1 MKVENVKVYG
11 LEESIRRAKFPMSV
25 DINSLNEEVTPGIM
39 ALGTSACGSGH
50 DQFLT
55 GIIVQFDLTFSNKA
69 WPEAERYHWFDFVS
83 SQSTMH
89 RITQFKLKDRCN
101 KYVDPRI
108 IDIVQEKINEYNRL
122 LRLEP
127 QNEEA
132 RKSVASQKEELYLE
146 ILYNIPSGFE
156 LTAGMT
162 TNYRQLKTIYHQRK
176 NHRLPEWREFC
187 AWIETLPKFKEIC
200 LGE

>member
-25 DINSLNEEVTPGIM
+25 DVDSLNHDVTQGIIT
-39 ALGTSACGSGH
+39 LGKSSVGSGH
-50 DQFLT
+50 DNFLN
-55 GIIVQFDLTFSNKA
+55 GIVVQFDLTFSNKA
-69 WPEAERYHWFDFVS
+69 WVEAERYHFFDFVS

-89 RITQFKLKDRCN
+89 RITQFKLKDQCN

-108 IDIVQEKINEYNRL
+108 IDIVQEKIKEYNRL
-122 LRLEP
+122 LKLEP

-132 RKSVASQKEELYLE
+132 RKSIARQKEELYLE

-176 NHRLPEWREFC
+176 THRLPEWREFC